1 MVYRRQYGGQRP
13 SRRVVR
19 RPAPA
24 QFGRSRSGGSSVARS
39 MLGGGRRRGGFRWQ
53 IMLLFAIGAGIYY
66 FMNQETVP
74 LTGRSQLRTME
85 PAQEMQLGLQSYQQ
99 ILSDSKV
106 LSGNEPV
113 VQAVRQIGDRL
124 ATTAD
129 QMLVAET
136 GKPSGFDWA
145 VNVID
150 SEQANAFA
158 LPGGYSA
165 IYTGLI
171 PIAENEDGLA
181 VVMGHEIAHALAHH
195 GAERMAQQNMQRI
208 VGAGVSLGAGG
219 MDAGAQRAVMGV
231 FGGISQYGYAL
242 PFSRKHESEADYIGL
257 LLVARACYDPRE
269 APKLWERMGANAG
282 ATPPEFQSTHPSPET
297 RVADFKRWMPEAI
310 ELYNYNC
317 PTKISIR

>member
-1 MVYRRQYGGQRP
+1 MVYRRQYG
-13 SRRVVR
+13 SRRPVR
-19 RPAPA
+19 RTQKGMS
-24 QFGRSRSGGSSVARS
+24 QFGGGRS
-39 MLGGGRRRGGFRWQ
+39 LRRRGGFRWQ
-53 IMLLFAIGAGIYY
+53 IMLLFAVGAAVYY

-85 PAQEMQLGLQSYQQ
+85 PAQEMALGLQSYQQ
-99 ILSDSKV
+99 ILSDSRV
-106 LSGNEPV
+106 VSANEPV
-113 VQAVRQIGDRL
+113 VQAVSNIGDRL
-124 ATTAD
+124 AKTAD
-129 QMLVAET
+129 QMLIAET
-136 GKPSGFDWA
+136 GKPSGFDWT

-165 IYTGLI
+165 VYTGLI
-171 PIAENEDGLA
+171 PIAENENGLA
-181 VVMGHEIAHALAHH
+181 VIMGHEIAHALAHH

-219 MDAGAQRAVMGV
+219 MDIGAQRAVMGV

-257 LLVARACYDPRE
+257 VLVARACYDPRE
-269 APKLWERMGANAG
+269 APRLWERMGANAG
-282 ATPPEFQSTHPSPET
+282 ATPPEFQSTHPSPDT

-310 ELYNYNC
+310 QIYNQNC
-317 PTKISIR
+317 PTKISMR